1 MYFKNTKFLVL
12 NFHFQ
17 PNAECSNRSS
27 NGFKKLKH
35 NAYDSPANDGTGA
48 YTQRLLQT
56 LTKQT
61 KKPILSLIN
70 AGNKEYE
77 SNSPVEDQH
86 PCGKLTDER

>member
-17 PNAECSNRSS
+17 PNAESSNIKS

-35 NAYDSPANDGTGA
+35 NAYDTHGTGA
-48 YTQRLLQT
+48 YTQQLLQA

>member
-17 PNAECSNRSS
+17 PNAEFECSNIKS

-35 NAYDSPANDGTGA
+35 NAYDTHGTGA

>member
-17 PNAECSNRSS
+17 PNAESSNIKS